1 MTSFLQKLT
10 GGYKADASVVDGKL
24 ILSFPGAITPIVWQM
39 DLSKAKASA
48 LEIQEKNGGYA
59 LVLKTAKGETTDIAP
74 FDERAKA
81 LDGLMA
87 ASRALSS
94 AHGHIYTPTQGSDS
108 ATPNAQ
114 GAYPKK
120 KSKLIPILLSVL
132 GVIVLL
138 WILSAVNYQAP
149 QGYNNASAP
158 SQQSANSAAQ
168 SSGVAVS
175 ADDFLSGR

>member
-1 MTSFLQKLT
+1 MISFIEKLT
-10 GGYKADASVVDGKL
+10 GGYQADASVVDGKL
-24 ILSFPGAITPIVWQM
+24 ILSFPGAIKPIIWQM

-48 LEIQEKNGGYA
+48 LEIQEKNGGYV
-59 LVLKTAKGETTDIAP
+59 LVLKTVKGETTDIAP

-94 AHGHIYTPTQGSDS
+94 AHGKIHRLTDNEARG
-108 ATPNAQ
+108 AQ
-114 GAYPKK
+114 SVYPKK
-120 KSKLIPILLSVL
+120 KSRLVPILLSLFV
-132 GVIVLL
+132 VFALL
-138 WILSAVNYQAP
+138 WILSAVSYQIP
-149 QGYNNASAP
+149 QGYNNASLP